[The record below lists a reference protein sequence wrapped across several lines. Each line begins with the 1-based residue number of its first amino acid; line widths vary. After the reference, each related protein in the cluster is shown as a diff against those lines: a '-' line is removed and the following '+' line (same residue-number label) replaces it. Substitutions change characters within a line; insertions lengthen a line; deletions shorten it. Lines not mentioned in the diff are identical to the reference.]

1 MNVNEMLKLI
11 AVKLGNR
18 GEEEMAEF
26 GLPYFKLKQAE
37 LEADPFLPWF
47 LRKEDQASVGEFGQA
62 PLPGD
67 FIKVAPQSGVW
78 FSSGGGDISEVC
90 MVEPREAIAKYGTR
104 YGIPV
109 AYSLGTNSITV
120 YPSTDSGIL
129 FFEYF
134 AKQPELDEGT
144 LENEWTR
151 NAPWYIMA
159 AVGLEVAQDL
169 EHAPGV
175 QFFAQKLEAAREMLF
190 RMDADRAI
198 SGQRLTF

>member
-18 GEEEMAEF
+18 DEDEMAEF

-37 LEADPFLPWF
+37 FEADPFLPWF
-47 LRKEDQASVGEFGQA
+47 LRKEAQLTVGEFGQA
-62 PLPGD
+62 LLPED
-67 FIKVAPQSGVW
+67 FIKIAPQSGVW

-104 YGIPV
+104 FGIPV
-109 AYSLGTNSITV
+109 AFSLGTSVITV
-120 YPSTDSGIL
+120 YPSTDSGSL

-134 AKQPELDEGT
+134 AKQPELDENV
-144 LENEWTR
+144 LENAWTQ

-190 RMDADRAI
+190 RLDTDRAI
-198 SGQRLTF
+198 SGQRLSF